1 MQHVPKR
8 IFVEMEVNTFPRY
21 DALPHNWVPIPP
33 TTTDW
38 SLDHAEAIQI
48 KRRGFAMSPD
58 FSSTIHSATGRT
70 LESAVPDLGS
80 IEDVPNAQK
89 AMEGYIAL
97 SRATSAEGVIIA
109 QPFSA
114 LLFRQGPAPYPTL
127 LLQVLKGQVAQHELA
142 EKLEGIETADTGKLL
157 KNLLFQCGKCGEEL
171 PCIKFVRLEKT
182 LRVSSRASFKT
193 F

>member
-21 DALPHNWVPIPP
+21 DDLRENWVPIPP
-33 TTTDW
+33 TTTEW

-58 FSSTIHSATGRT
+58 FSSTIHTATGRT

-89 AMEGYIAL
+89 AMESYIAL
-97 SRATSAEGVIIA
+97 SRVTSAEGLIIA
-109 QPFSA
+109 QPFA
-114 LLFRQGPAPYPTL
+114 PTLFRQGPAPYPTL
-127 LLQVLKGQVAQHELA
+127 LLQVLKGEVSQLEMD
-142 EKLEGIETADTGKLL
+142 EKCR
-157 KNLLFQCGKCGEEL
+157 Q
-171 PCIKFVRLEKT
+171 
-182 LRVSSRASFKT
+182 
-193 F
+193 